1 MSLLH
6 THPPDAHCGRCEWC
20 ERQFR
25 ATAQSA
31 QARLPRC
38 RNRWPQSSTTA
49 PRARRPCRDR
59 ADATRIQRSRPF
71 FPLPSSNPSALSP
84 VGRSSRARTSPRAQH
99 TALDCAVFAP
109 LRRCPR
115 ARVRVLSVVLLPA
128 RRPLLPLPS
137 SARLSFSSSS
147 PLPRVSV
154 VVFRCVAVSA
164 PATAAVDSCGTDVE

>member
-49 PRARRPCRDR
+49 PRARRPSRRAHDRD
-59 ADATRIQRSRPF
+59 DATRIQRSRPF
-71 FPLPSSNPSALSP
+71 FPFQPQRALPPWADP
-84 VGRSSRARTSPRAQH
+84 RARTSPRAQH

-147 PLPRVSV
+147 RLSV

-164 PATAAVDSCGTDVE
+164 PATAAVDSCGTVE